1 MLIGNR
7 EKEINH
13 IHVCGKHVFGGVC
26 FKNEAR
32 GKCWVPCYV
41 TIPQDIASLT
51 EPRTRLVT
59 SKLQQSSL

>member
-13 IHVCGKHVFGGVC
+13 IHVCGKHTFGGVC

-32 GKCWVPCYV
+32 GKCWVSCSV

-51 EPRTRLVT
+51 RT
-59 SKLQQSSL
+59 